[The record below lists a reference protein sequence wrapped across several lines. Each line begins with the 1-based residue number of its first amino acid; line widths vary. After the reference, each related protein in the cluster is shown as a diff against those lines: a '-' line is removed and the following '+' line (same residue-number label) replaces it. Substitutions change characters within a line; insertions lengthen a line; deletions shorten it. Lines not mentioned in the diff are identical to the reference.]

1 MAQNIEGNGKRI
13 FVTGVNGHIG
23 NHIVR
28 DLLENGY
35 QVKGSVRSLDNPHKV
50 DHVRQHAIDLKCE
63 NRLELVEGDILD
75 ADGWSDMMSGCD
87 GLFHTATVYSNTK
100 DGQLIIDT
108 AIKGTVHLLTAAKN
122 AGVKRV
128 IYTSSVAAVGNTPKG
143 REKNED
149 DWQTERYSPYTI
161 AKTDSERR
169 AWEIAESSGLD
180 LRVINPGVVLGGG
193 FVSPTPSVNFFPEI
207 LSGRITAAPK
217 IPLPIVHVKDVARAH
232 RRAYEVDEAKGR
244 FIVAPH
250 NNMTFADICRTTRKL
265 YPESKATKIAIP
277 KSLMFVAIFLDWIRS
292 NKNNKRMMTRKR
304 SKSLM
309 KGDSNLSS
317 DKDTNVL
324 GIQWESLESC
334 ITDTVEHFNS
344 RSE

>member
-1 MAQNIEGNGKRI
+1 MAQNITENGKQI

-28 DLLENGY
+28 DLLQHGY
-35 QVKGSVRSLDNPHKV
+35 SVKGSVRSLSDPKKV
-50 DHVRQHAIDLKCE
+50 DHVRQHAIELGCE
-63 NRLELVEGDILD
+63 ERLELVEGDLLD
-75 ADGWSDMMSGCD
+75 ADGWSEMISGCD
-87 GLFHTATVYSNTK
+87 ALFHTATIYSNTN

-108 AIKGTVHLLTAAKN
+108 AIQGTVHLLTAAKN
-122 AGVKRV
+122 GGVNRV
-128 IYTSSVAAVGNTPKG
+128 IYTSSVAAIGNTPKG
-143 REKNED
+143 REKTED
-149 DWQTERYSPYTI
+149 DWQNERYSPYTI
-161 AKTDSERR
+161 AKTDAERR
-169 AWEIAESSGLD
+169 AWELAETLELD

-193 FVSPTPSVNFFPEI
+193 FINPTPSVNFFPDI
-207 LSGRITAAPK
+207 ISGKISAAPK

-232 RRAYEVDEAKGR
+232 RRAYEVEEAKGR

-250 NNMTFADICRTTRKL
+250 KNMTFVDICRTTRKL

-304 SKSLM
+304 SKSLL

-317 DKDTNVL
+317 DKASKVL
-324 GIQWESLESC
+324 GLEWESLESC
-334 ITDTVEHFNS
+334 IKDTVEHFNFQNQ
-344 RSE
+344 